1 MNRAEPPTPAAGLAS
16 SAAPPAP
23 VAWPAGV
30 TAAACLTFDMDA
42 EAPVLTADI
51 SSISRM
57 TVMSH
62 QSYGPLVGVPRIL
75 ALLDRHQIKATFFI
89 PGYSAHR
96 YPDVVRAVAE
106 AGHEIAHHSYFHEN
120 TIGMDAKTE
129 ADMIDLGLRALWDT
143 AGVRPEGYRAPMW
156 EMNFHTPGLLAE
168 RGFRYDSSLM
178 DSDYPYV
185 LAVDGATG
193 AAGAETQTRKE
204 STLVEIPVSWG
215 LDDWEQY
222 AFLPGLTGA
231 GVIES
236 PAKALEL
243 WTLELEAMHR
253 LGAAFVLCCHPF
265 LSGRPSRAAALEQLI
280 QRMKS
285 LDGLWITT
293 VGEVA
298 RHTASLNLTPRTCP
312 QPVIPAEA
320 SWVARP
326 PN

>member
-1 MNRAEPPTPAAGLAS
+1 
-16 SAAPPAP
+16 
-23 VAWPAGV
+23 
-30 TAAACLTFDMDA
+30 
-42 EAPVLTADI
+42 
-51 SSISRM
+51 
-57 TVMSH
+57 
-62 QSYGPLVGVPRIL
+62 
-75 ALLDRHQIKATFFI
+75 
-89 PGYSAHR
+89 
-96 YPDVVRAVAE
+96 
-106 AGHEIAHHSYFHEN
+106 
-120 TIGMDAKTE
+120 MDAKTE

-185 LAVDGATG
+185 LAVDGAPGATG
-193 AAGAETQTRKE
+193 ADGQTRAA
-204 STLVEIPVSWG
+204 STLAEIPVSWG

-236 PAKALEL
+236 PAKALEM

-265 LSGRPSRAAALEQLI
+265 LSGRPSRAEALERLI
-280 QRMKS
+280 ERMKS
-285 LDGLWITT
+285 LDGLWIAT

-298 RHTASLNLTPRTCP
+298 RHTESLQLTPRACP
-312 QPVIPAEA
+312 QPILPDDAY
-320 SWVARP
+320 WVARP
-326 PN
+326 PGWPPHQP